1 MTGQNNR
8 KNRPRKN
15 LKDRIKKKND
25 EKQKKTTEKSNET
38 QQIDIIIIEQNQK
51 RIEYVSPEILWV
63 SFLSFFRTILGNS
76 RNSWKI
82 LGNPRKI
89 LGILKKS

>member
-25 EKQKKTTEKSNET
+25 EKQKKSTEKSNE
-38 QQIDIIIIEQNQK
+38 QQQSDIIIIEKNQK
-51 RIEYVSPEILWV
+51 LLEYVSPEILWV
-63 SFLSFFRTILGNS
+63 SFYRFFE
-76 RNSWKI
+76 
-82 LGNPRKI
+82 
-89 LGILKKS
+89 KS